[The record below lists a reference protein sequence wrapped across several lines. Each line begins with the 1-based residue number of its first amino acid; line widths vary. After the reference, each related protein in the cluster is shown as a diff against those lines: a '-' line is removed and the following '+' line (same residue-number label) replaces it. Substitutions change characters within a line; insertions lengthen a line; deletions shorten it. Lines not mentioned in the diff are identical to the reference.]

1 MGVWVLVSACVCV
14 HACVQVRWRHQRRGR
29 EEQREG
35 DGGRE
40 LRMKGY
46 QRGGR
51 GVWER
56 EGGREGWSGEGSDSW
71 TERWKE
77 GRLATTRIRNKG
89 LGTS

>member
-1 MGVWVLVSACVCV
+1 
-14 HACVQVRWRHQRRGR
+14 
-29 EEQREG
+29 
-35 DGGRE
+35 
-40 LRMKGY
+40 MKGD

-77 GRLATTRIRNKG
+77 GRLATTRVRGGDSGEGGWSDATLTQDSVRTI
-89 LGTS
+89 LI

>member
-1 MGVWVLVSACVCV
+1 
-14 HACVQVRWRHQRRGR
+14 
-29 EEQREG
+29 
-35 DGGRE
+35 
-40 LRMKGY
+40 MKGD

-77 GRLATTRIRNKG
+77 GRLATTRVRNKEQG
-89 LGTS
+89 VRGGTRGRGGGAMPRSHRIQFGPY